1 MSVFEKFKAYFAG
14 TAGKDEAKA
23 EESFNDFFAKEVSTA
38 VGSAY
43 DAKAAELETRLKA
56 LEQKE
61 TPQAFDATALT
72 QKIEGLEKAL
82 NTTKSESEA
91 KVSALVTELQD
102 IKAGTANKPKANNK
116 IPALNVEQNEGGFAP
131 PKLQGF

>member
-14 TAGKDEAKA
+14 TAGKDEAKS

-61 TPQAFDATALT
+61 APQAFDASELSA
-72 QKIEGLEKAL
+72 KIEAL
-82 NTTKSESEA
+82 QTAKTEADTQISNLSTELA
-91 KVSALVTELQD
+91 KVKLSATAKPAANAGNEPPSLVTTEEKKPF
-102 IKAGTANKPKANNK
+102 IKK
-116 IPALNVEQNEGGFAP
+116 
-131 PKLQGF
+131 